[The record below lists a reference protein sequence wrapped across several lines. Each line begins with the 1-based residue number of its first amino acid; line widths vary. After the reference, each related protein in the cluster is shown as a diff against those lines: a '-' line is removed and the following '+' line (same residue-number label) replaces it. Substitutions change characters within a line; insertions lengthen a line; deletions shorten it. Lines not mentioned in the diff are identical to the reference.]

1 MPHQWTTVK
10 KNMAFCMNHSGGQRI
25 LSTAQQ
31 QPVLAGLHL
40 ALGSGGQEG
49 DEAAGS
55 ADAQAIVHGR

>member
-1 MPHQWTTVK
+1 
-10 KNMAFCMNHSGGQRI
+10 MNHSGGQRI

-49 DEAAGS
+49 NEAAGS
-55 ADAQAIVHGR
+55 ADAQAIVHGRWESLKYDVGLKKLV